1 MFTLHNQL
9 AKDCVP
15 LGDFPLCRAL
25 LMNDAQYPWVILVPR
40 REDVAELFQLSRF
53 DQQLLLDEV
62 SSVAA
67 ALAGHFNADK
77 MNVAALG
84 NVVPQLHLHI
94 IARFREDPAWPRP
107 VWGVLP
113 AQAYADDAL
122 RQRLQELEA
131 LLVPTGLQWAA
142 ATGA

>member
-15 LGDFPLCRAL
+15 LGDFRLCRAL

-40 REDVAELFQLSRF
+40 RDDVAELFQLSRI
-53 DQQLLLDEV
+53 DQQSLLEEV

-67 ALAGHFNADK
+67 ALAGHFSADK

-94 IARFREDPAWPRP
+94 IVRFREDVAWPRP
-107 VWGVLP
+107 VWGVQP
-113 AQAYADDAL
+113 VQPYAEDAL
-122 RQRLQELEA
+122 HERLQELEA
-131 LLVPTGLQWAA
+131 LLVPLGLQWAA
-142 ATGA
+142 ANS

>member
-9 AKDCVP
+9 ARDCVP

-25 LMNDAQYPWVILVPR
+25 MMNDAQYPWLILVPR
-40 REDVAELFQLSRF
+40 RENASELFQLSRV
-53 DQQLLLDEV
+53 DQQLLLAEAN
-62 SSVAA
+62 SVAA

-77 MNVAALG
+77 MNIAALG
-84 NVVPQLHLHI
+84 NVVPQLHVHI
-94 IARFREDPAWPRP
+94 IARFRDDPAWPRP
-107 VWGVLP
+107 VWGAEPVQP
-113 AQAYADDAL
+113 YTDSAL

-131 LLVPTGLQWAA
+131 LLVPLGLQWAP